1 MKNPQY
7 FFNIICYYIQLNY
20 TLISQII
27 QKLNKLIEQFFLN
40 MILKIQ
46 QIRLLAL
53 IPFLIPMNLSAQ
65 GIEAMVSSN
74 INESFLNSLP
84 PDIRG
89 DLLDGQNLEDPAI
102 DAVDPKTRITNL
114 EASLKDAERTLEQI
128 RSEIKSKYSD
138 NDLELRRFGEDFFS
152 SYQSTFLPVNE
163 PNFGADYILD
173 VGDKLTVQLVGTQKG
188 FQRPTRIEIKR
199 DGGFHIPEVGKLY
212 LASKTFQEAESLI
225 KAAVAE
231 TFIGV
236 DAVVTLSALRDMNIL
251 MVGNISQPGLY
262 ILQGGASVIQAIFNA
277 GGITDLGS
285 YRSVLHKRNNKV
297 IEKIDLYNLIA
308 FGDFEF
314 SSSLRSGDS
323 IVVETKGAEIT
334 LTSES
339 LYSAIYEILPDESF
353 GDILEF
359 AGFKPTRYKTD
370 FPFQLS
376 RATNQDVINMTF
388 SHEEVKK
395 FIPIHGDAFSMNSI
409 EPSFVNQIKV
419 QILGEVGIPGE
430 YTLEKGTKLSELLT
444 LAGGYTENAYT
455 FAGALT
461 RVSTKEVEQRINERI
476 YQDMIKFIASNANAA
491 QVAGGDSFALILNE
505 FRNTKPVGRV
515 TAEFDINKIKGNS
528 NLDISL
534 ADGDRIVIPEYKSEV
549 YVLGDVLNPGARLYK
564 PNNSGRDYIEI
575 SGGHGKYAEKNRS
588 IIIHPNGDA
597 FLYNESIVSFRKNVD
612 IYPGTI
618 IYVPREIGQL
628 DGINYAAV
636 VAPIFSS
643 LALSL
648 ASLNSIN
655 D

>member
-1 MKNPQY
+1 
-7 FFNIICYYIQLNY
+7 
-20 TLISQII
+20 
-27 QKLNKLIEQFFLN
+27 
-40 MILKIQ
+40 
-46 QIRLLAL
+46 
-53 IPFLIPMNLSAQ
+53 MNLSAQ

>member
-1 MKNPQY
+1 
-7 FFNIICYYIQLNY
+7 
-20 TLISQII
+20 
-27 QKLNKLIEQFFLN
+27 

-173 VGDKLTVQLVGTQKG
+173 VGDKLTVQMVGTQKG

-225 KAAVAE
+225 KAVVAE
-231 TFIGV
+231 TYIGV

>member
-1 MKNPQY
+1 
-7 FFNIICYYIQLNY
+7 
-20 TLISQII
+20 
-27 QKLNKLIEQFFLN
+27 

-173 VGDKLTVQLVGTQKG
+173 VGDKLTVQLVGAQKG

-225 KAAVAE
+225 KAVVAE
-231 TFIGV
+231 TYIGV

>member
-1 MKNPQY
+1 
-7 FFNIICYYIQLNY
+7 
-20 TLISQII
+20 
-27 QKLNKLIEQFFLN
+27 
-40 MILKIQ
+40 
-46 QIRLLAL
+46 
-53 IPFLIPMNLSAQ
+53 
-65 GIEAMVSSN
+65 MVSSN

-173 VGDKLTVQLVGTQKG
+173 VGDKLTVQLVGAQKG

>member
-1 MKNPQY
+1 MK
-7 FFNIICYYIQLNY
+7 
-20 TLISQII
+20 
-27 QKLNKLIEQFFLN
+27 
-40 MILKIQ
+40 LKIKQ
-46 QIRLLAL
+46 LKLLPV
-53 IPFLIPMNLSAQ
+53 IPLLLSFNLNAQ

-74 INESFLNSLP
+74 INESFLSSLP
-84 PDIRG
+84 PDLRG

-102 DAVDPKTRITNL
+102 DAVDPKTRVTNL
-114 EASLKDAERTLEQI
+114 EASLKDAERTLAQI
-128 RSEIKSKYSD
+128 KSEIKSKYSD
-138 NDLELRRFGEDFFS
+138 NELELRRFGEDFFS

-173 VGDKLTVQLVGTQKG
+173 VGDKLTVQLMGTQKG

-199 DGGFHIPEVGKLY
+199 DGGFHIPEVGKIY
-212 LASKTFQEAESLI
+212 LASKTFQEAEKLI
-225 KAAVAE
+225 KEAVLE

-236 DAVVTLSALRDMNIL
+236 EAVVTLSALRDMNIL
-251 MVGNISQPGLY
+251 MVGNIAQPGLY

-285 YRSVLHKRNNKV
+285 YRSILHKRNNRV
-297 IEKIDLYNLIA
+297 IETIDLYNLIA
-308 FGDFEF
+308 FGDFSF
-314 SSSLRSGDS
+314 SNSLRSGDS

-334 LTSES
+334 LSSES
-339 LYSAIYEILPDESF
+339 FYSAIYEMLPGESF
-353 GDILEF
+353 GDLLKF
-359 AGFKPTRYKTD
+359 SGFKPTRYKTD

-376 RATNQDVINMTF
+376 RAGDQGLITKTI
-388 SHEEVKK
+388 SHEEANDLL
-395 FIPIHGDAFSMNSI
+395 PIHGDTLSMNSI
-409 EPSFVNQIKV
+409 EPTFINQIKV
-419 QILGEVGIPGE
+419 NLSGEVSIPGE
-430 YTLEKGTKLSELLT
+430 YTLKKGTKLSELLA

-455 FAGALT
+455 FAGTLT
-461 RVSTKEVEQRINERI
+461 RLSTKEVEKQINERI
-476 YQDMIKFIASNANAA
+476 YQDMIKYIASNANAA

-515 TAEFDINKIKGNS
+515 TAEFDLNKIRSNS

-534 ADGDRIVIPEYKSEV
+534 ANGDRIVIPEYKSEV

-564 PNNSGRDYIEI
+564 SNSSAKDYIAL
-575 SGGHGKYAEKNRS
+575 SGGQGKYAEKNRS

-597 FLYNESIVSFRKNVD
+597 FLLNESIINFKKNAD

>member
-1 MKNPQY
+1 
-7 FFNIICYYIQLNY
+7 
-20 TLISQII
+20 
-27 QKLNKLIEQFFLN
+27 

>member
-1 MKNPQY
+1 
-7 FFNIICYYIQLNY
+7 
-20 TLISQII
+20 
-27 QKLNKLIEQFFLN
+27 

-173 VGDKLTVQLVGTQKG
+173 VGDKLTVQMVGTQKG

>member
-1 MKNPQY
+1 MK
-7 FFNIICYYIQLNY
+7 
-20 TLISQII
+20 
-27 QKLNKLIEQFFLN
+27 
-40 MILKIQ
+40 LKIKQ
-46 QIRLLAL
+46 LKLLPV
-53 IPFLIPMNLSAQ
+53 IPLLLCLNLNAQ

-74 INESFLNSLP
+74 INESFLSSLP
-84 PDIRG
+84 PDLRG

-102 DAVDPKTRITNL
+102 DAVDPKTRVTNL
-114 EASLKDAERTLEQI
+114 EASLKDAERTLAQI
-128 RSEIKSKYSD
+128 KSEIQSKYSD

-199 DGGFHIPEVGKLY
+199 DGGFHIPEVGKIY
-212 LASKTFQEAESLI
+212 LASKTFQEAEKLI
-225 KAAVAE
+225 KDAVLE

-285 YRSVLHKRNNKV
+285 YRSISHKRNNKV

-308 FGDFEF
+308 FGD
-314 SSSLRSGDS
+314 SSFTHSLRSGDS
-323 IVVETKGAEIT
+323 IVVETKGAEIN
-334 LTSES
+334 LSSES
-339 LYSAIYEILPDESF
+339 FFSAIYEILPGESF
-353 GDILEF
+353 GDILKF
-359 AGFKPTRYKTD
+359 SGFKPTRYKTD

-376 RATNQDVINMTF
+376 RASNQGAIYKTLNQD
-388 SHEEVKK
+388 EVNN

-419 QILGEVGIPGE
+419 NISGEVSIPGE
-430 YTLEKGTKLSELLT
+430 YTLEKGTRLSELLALT
-444 LAGGYTENAYT
+444 GGYTENAYT

-461 RVSTKEVEQRINERI
+461 RVSTKEVEKQINERI

-505 FRNTKPVGRV
+505 FRNTKPIGRV
-515 TAEFDINKIKGNS
+515 TAEFDINKIRGSS
-528 NLDISL
+528 NLDIALSN
-534 ADGDRIVIPEYKSEV
+534 GDKIVIPEYKSEV

-564 PNNSGRDYIEI
+564 PNNSAKDYIDR

-597 FLYNESIVSFRKNVD
+597 FLYNESIVSFKKNVD

>member
-1 MKNPQY
+1 MK
-7 FFNIICYYIQLNY
+7 
-20 TLISQII
+20 
-27 QKLNKLIEQFFLN
+27 
-40 MILKIQ
+40 LKIQ

-173 VGDKLTVQLVGTQKG
+173 VGDKLTVQLVGAQKG

-225 KAAVAE
+225 KAVVAE
-231 TFIGV
+231 TYIGV

>member
-1 MKNPQY
+1 MK
-7 FFNIICYYIQLNY
+7 
-20 TLISQII
+20 
-27 QKLNKLIEQFFLN
+27 
-40 MILKIQ
+40 LKIKQ
-46 QIRLLAL
+46 LKLLPV
-53 IPFLIPMNLSAQ
+53 IPLLLCLNLNAQ

-74 INESFLNSLP
+74 INESFLSSLP
-84 PDIRG
+84 PDLRG

-102 DAVDPKTRITNL
+102 DAVDPKTRVTNL
-114 EASLKDAERTLEQI
+114 EASLKDAERTLAQI
-128 RSEIKSKYSD
+128 KSEIQSKYSD

-199 DGGFHIPEVGKLY
+199 DGGFHIPEVGKIY
-212 LASKTFQEAESLI
+212 LASKTFQEAEKLI
-225 KAAVAE
+225 KDAVLE

-285 YRSVLHKRNNKV
+285 YRSISHKRNNKV

-308 FGDFEF
+308 FGD
-314 SSSLRSGDS
+314 SSFTHSLRSGDS
-323 IVVETKGAEIT
+323 IVVETKGAEIN
-334 LTSES
+334 LSSES
-339 LYSAIYEILPDESF
+339 FFSAIYEILPGESF
-353 GDILEF
+353 GDILKF
-359 AGFKPTRYKTD
+359 SGFKHTRYKTD

-376 RATNQDVINMTF
+376 RASNQGAIYKILNQD
-388 SHEEVKK
+388 EVNN

-419 QILGEVGIPGE
+419 NISGEVSIPGE
-430 YTLEKGTKLSELLT
+430 YTLEKGTRLSELLALT
-444 LAGGYTENAYT
+444 GGYTENAYT

-461 RVSTKEVEQRINERI
+461 RVSTKEVEKQINERI

-505 FRNTKPVGRV
+505 FRNTKPIGRV
-515 TAEFDINKIKGNS
+515 TAEFDINKIRGNS
-528 NLDISL
+528 NLDIALSN
-534 ADGDRIVIPEYKSEV
+534 GDKIVIPEYKSEV

-564 PNNSGRDYIEI
+564 PNNSAKDYIDR

-597 FLYNESIVSFRKNVD
+597 FLYNESIVSFKKNVD

>member
-1 MKNPQY
+1 MK
-7 FFNIICYYIQLNY
+7 
-20 TLISQII
+20 
-27 QKLNKLIEQFFLN
+27 
-40 MILKIQ
+40 LKIKQ
-46 QIRLLAL
+46 LKLLPV
-53 IPFLIPMNLSAQ
+53 IPLLLCLNLNAQ

-74 INESFLNSLP
+74 INESFLSSLP
-84 PDIRG
+84 PDLRG

-102 DAVDPKTRITNL
+102 DAVDPKTRVTNL
-114 EASLKDAERTLEQI
+114 EASLKDAERTLAQI
-128 RSEIKSKYSD
+128 KSEIQSKYSD

-199 DGGFHIPEVGKLY
+199 DGGFHIPEVGKIY
-212 LASKTFQEAESLI
+212 LASKTFQEAEKLI
-225 KAAVAE
+225 KDAVLE

-285 YRSVLHKRNNKV
+285 YRSISHKRNNKV

-308 FGDFEF
+308 FGD
-314 SSSLRSGDS
+314 SSFTHSLRSGDS
-323 IVVETKGAEIT
+323 IVVETKGAEIN
-334 LTSES
+334 LSSES
-339 LYSAIYEILPDESF
+339 FFSAIYEILPGESF
-353 GDILEF
+353 GDILKF
-359 AGFKPTRYKTD
+359 SGFKPTRYKTD

-376 RATNQDVINMTF
+376 RASNQGAIYKTLNQD
-388 SHEEVKK
+388 EVNN

-419 QILGEVGIPGE
+419 NISGEVSIPGE
-430 YTLEKGTKLSELLT
+430 YTLEKGTRLSELLALT
-444 LAGGYTENAYT
+444 GGYTENAYT

-461 RVSTKEVEQRINERI
+461 RVSTKEVEKQINERI

-505 FRNTKPVGRV
+505 FRNTKPIGRV
-515 TAEFDINKIKGNS
+515 TAEFDINKIRGNS
-528 NLDISL
+528 NLDIALSN
-534 ADGDRIVIPEYKSEV
+534 GDKIVIPEYKSEV

-564 PNNSGRDYIEI
+564 PNNSAKDYIDR

-597 FLYNESIVSFRKNVD
+597 FLYNESIVSFKKNVD

>member
-1 MKNPQY
+1 MK
-7 FFNIICYYIQLNY
+7 
-20 TLISQII
+20 
-27 QKLNKLIEQFFLN
+27 
-40 MILKIQ
+40 LKIKQ
-46 QIRLLAL
+46 LKFLPVIPLLL
-53 IPFLIPMNLSAQ
+53 CLNLNAQ

-74 INESFLNSLP
+74 INESFLSSLP
-84 PDIRG
+84 PDLRG

-102 DAVDPKTRITNL
+102 DAVDPKTRVTNL
-114 EASLKDAERTLEQI
+114 EASLKDAERTLAQI
-128 RSEIKSKYSD
+128 KSEIQSKYSD

-199 DGGFHIPEVGKLY
+199 DGGFHIPEVGKIY
-212 LASKTFQEAESLI
+212 LASKTFQEAEKLI
-225 KAAVAE
+225 KDAVLE

-285 YRSVLHKRNNKV
+285 YRSISHKRNNKV

-308 FGDFEF
+308 FGD
-314 SSSLRSGDS
+314 SSFTHSLRSGDS
-323 IVVETKGAEIT
+323 IVVETKGAEIN
-334 LTSES
+334 LSSES
-339 LYSAIYEILPDESF
+339 FFSAIYEILPGESF
-353 GDILEF
+353 GDILKF
-359 AGFKPTRYKTD
+359 SGFKPTRYKTD

-376 RATNQDVINMTF
+376 RASNQGAIYKTLNQD
-388 SHEEVKK
+388 EVNN

-419 QILGEVGIPGE
+419 NISGEVSIPGE
-430 YTLEKGTKLSELLT
+430 YTLEKGTRLSELLALT
-444 LAGGYTENAYT
+444 GGYTENAYT

-461 RVSTKEVEQRINERI
+461 RVSTKEVEKQINERI

-505 FRNTKPVGRV
+505 FRNTKPIGRV
-515 TAEFDINKIKGNS
+515 TAEFDINKIRGNS
-528 NLDISL
+528 NLDIALSN
-534 ADGDRIVIPEYKSEV
+534 GDKIVIPEYKSEV

-564 PNNSGRDYIEI
+564 PNNSAKDYIDR

-597 FLYNESIVSFRKNVD
+597 FLYNESIVSFKKNVD

>member
-152 SYQSTFLPVNE
+152 SYQSTCLPVNE

>member
-1 MKNPQY
+1 MK
-7 FFNIICYYIQLNY
+7 
-20 TLISQII
+20 
-27 QKLNKLIEQFFLN
+27 
-40 MILKIQ
+40 LKITQ
-46 QIRLLAL
+46 LKLLPV
-53 IPFLIPMNLSAQ
+53 IPLLLSLNLNAQ

-74 INESFLNSLP
+74 INESFLSSLP
-84 PDIRG
+84 PDLRG

-102 DAVDPKTRITNL
+102 DAVDPKTRVTNL
-114 EASLKDAERTLEQI
+114 EASLKDAERTLAQI
-128 RSEIKSKYSD
+128 KSEIQSQYSD

-163 PNFGADYILD
+163 PNFGADYVLD
-173 VGDKLTVQLVGTQKG
+173 IGDELTVQLVGTQKG

-199 DGGFHIPEVGKLY
+199 DGGFHIPEVGKIY
-212 LASKTFQEAESLI
+212 LASKTFQEAEKII
-225 KAAVAE
+225 KEAVVE

-236 DAVVTLSALRDMNIL
+236 EAVVTLSALRDMNIL

-277 GGITDLGS
+277 GGITNLGS

-308 FGDFEF
+308 FGDFVF
-314 SSSLRSGDS
+314 SKSLRSGDS
-323 IVVETKGAEIT
+323 IVVETKGAEIN
-334 LTSES
+334 LSSES
-339 LYSAIYEILPDESF
+339 FYSAIYEILPGESF
-353 GDILEF
+353 GDILKF
-359 AGFKPTRYKTD
+359 SGFKPTRYKTD

-376 RATNQDVINMTF
+376 RASNNGAIYKTLNQ
-388 SHEEVKK
+388 EEVNN
-395 FIPIHGDAFSMNSI
+395 FIPIHGDAFTMNSI

-419 QILGEVGIPGE
+419 NISGEVSIPGE
-430 YTLEKGTKLSELLT
+430 YTLKKGTRLSELLALT
-444 LAGGYTENAYT
+444 GGYTENAYT

-461 RVSTKEVEQRINERI
+461 RVSTKEVEKQINERI

-505 FRNTKPVGRV
+505 FRNTKPIGRV
-515 TAEFDINKIKGNS
+515 TAEFDINKIRGNS
-528 NLDISL
+528 NLDIALSN
-534 ADGDRIVIPEYKSEV
+534 GDKIVIPEYKSEV

-564 PNNSGRDYIEI
+564 PNNSAKDYIDR

-597 FLYNESIVSFRKNVD
+597 FLYNESIVSFKKNVD

>member
-1 MKNPQY
+1 
-7 FFNIICYYIQLNY
+7 
-20 TLISQII
+20 
-27 QKLNKLIEQFFLN
+27 

-376 RATNQDVINMTF
+376 RATNHDVINMTF

>member
-1 MKNPQY
+1 MK
-7 FFNIICYYIQLNY
+7 
-20 TLISQII
+20 
-27 QKLNKLIEQFFLN
+27 
-40 MILKIQ
+40 LKIQ

-225 KAAVAE
+225 KAVVAE
-231 TFIGV
+231 TYIGV

>member
-1 MKNPQY
+1 
-7 FFNIICYYIQLNY
+7 
-20 TLISQII
+20 
-27 QKLNKLIEQFFLN
+27 

-173 VGDKLTVQLVGTQKG
+173 VGDKLTVQLVGAQKG

-231 TFIGV
+231 TYIGV

>member
-1 MKNPQY
+1 
-7 FFNIICYYIQLNY
+7 
-20 TLISQII
+20 
-27 QKLNKLIEQFFLN
+27 

-173 VGDKLTVQLVGTQKG
+173 VGDKLTVQLVGAQKG

>member
-1 MKNPQY
+1 MK
-7 FFNIICYYIQLNY
+7 
-20 TLISQII
+20 
-27 QKLNKLIEQFFLN
+27 
-40 MILKIQ
+40 LKIKQ
-46 QIRLLAL
+46 LKLLPV
-53 IPFLIPMNLSAQ
+53 IPLLLSFNLNAQ

-74 INESFLNSLP
+74 INESFLSSLP
-84 PDIRG
+84 PDLRG

-102 DAVDPKTRITNL
+102 DAVDPKTRVTNL
-114 EASLKDAERTLEQI
+114 EASLKDAERTLAQI
-128 RSEIKSKYSD
+128 KSEIKSKYSG
-138 NDLELRRFGEDFFS
+138 NEHELRRFGEDFFS

-173 VGDKLTVQLVGTQKG
+173 VGDKLTVQLMGTQKG

-199 DGGFHIPEVGKLY
+199 DGGFHIPEVGKIY
-212 LASKTFQEAESLI
+212 LASKTFQEAEKLI
-225 KAAVAE
+225 KEAVLE

-236 DAVVTLSALRDMNIL
+236 EAVVTLSALRDMNIL
-251 MVGNISQPGLY
+251 MVGNIAQPGLY

-285 YRSVLHKRNNKV
+285 YRSILHKRNNRV
-297 IEKIDLYNLIA
+297 IETIDLYNLIA
-308 FGDFEF
+308 FGDFSF
-314 SSSLRSGDS
+314 SNSLRSGDS

-334 LTSES
+334 LSSES
-339 LYSAIYEILPDESF
+339 FYSAIYEMLPGESF
-353 GDILEF
+353 GDLLKF
-359 AGFKPTRYKTD
+359 SGFKPTRYKTD

-376 RATNQDVINMTF
+376 RAGDQGLITKTI
-388 SHEEVKK
+388 SHEEANDLL
-395 FIPIHGDAFSMNSI
+395 PIHGDTLSMNSI
-409 EPSFVNQIKV
+409 EPTFINQIKV
-419 QILGEVGIPGE
+419 NLSGEVSIPGE
-430 YTLEKGTKLSELLT
+430 YTLKKGTKLSELLA

-455 FAGALT
+455 FAGTLT
-461 RVSTKEVEQRINERI
+461 RLSTKEVEKQINERI
-476 YQDMIKFIASNANAA
+476 YQDMIKYIASNANAA

-515 TAEFDINKIKGNS
+515 TAEFDLNKIRSNS

-534 ADGDRIVIPEYKSEV
+534 ANGDRIVIPEYKSEV

-564 PNNSGRDYIEI
+564 SNSSAKDYIAL
-575 SGGHGKYAEKNRS
+575 SGGQGKYAEKNRS

-597 FLYNESIVSFRKNVD
+597 FLLNESIINFKKNAD

-655 D
+655 N